1 MFPILST
8 RIRIRSVI
16 FVVTSHGWTKRER
29 YLENAAA
36 CRENP
41 PLLLQLLE
49 SKRTISASKLEA
61 IVRCKILGN
70 REAFPRSTVD
80 TGSVCRSHFL
90 FSSLSCERLTRV
102 CEYAHGRA
110 HYKTDYESGKVRNS
124 DPRAYHA
131 VQSSRNRDQR
141 MSGFPVVPDAR
152 NSCAFLISFEKRC
165 IADVSRNLRKLI
177 RRL

>member
-1 MFPILST
+1 LAT
-8 RIRIRSVI
+8 
-16 FVVTSHGWTKRER
+16 
-29 YLENAAA
+29 LL
-36 CRENP
+36 
-41 PLLLQLLE
+41 PLV

-70 REAFPRSTVD
+70 REAFPRSTAD
-80 TGSVCRSHFL
+80 AGSVCRFHFL

-102 CEYAHGRA
+102 CEYAHTGVHGRA